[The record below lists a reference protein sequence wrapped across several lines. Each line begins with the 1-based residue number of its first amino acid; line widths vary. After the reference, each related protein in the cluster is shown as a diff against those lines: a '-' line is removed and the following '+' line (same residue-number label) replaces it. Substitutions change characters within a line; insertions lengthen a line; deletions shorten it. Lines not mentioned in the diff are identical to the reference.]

1 MVRLDRVDRRVL
13 ANRWRC
19 ERVGGRIMEQ
29 RGKGDREVYL
39 CQIIDKEAHRYGEVL
54 TISLQAV

>member
-1 MVRLDRVDRRVL
+1 
-13 ANRWRC
+13 
-19 ERVGGRIMEQ
+19 MEQ